1 MIGPSGT
8 PILTLK
14 YGSMLRCDLF
24 EVYAYVYTENMDVN
38 ITEFRRQCMTLLE
51 ELPEEGVVVTKRG
64 KAIARIT
71 SISARRKGKLITRA
85 LHPGKGKPGPVRLDR
100 ETPYDLVFD

>member
-1 MIGPSGT
+1 M
-8 PILTLK
+8 
-14 YGSMLRCDLF
+14 
-24 EVYAYVYTENMDVN
+24 YAYMYTRNMDVN
-38 ITEFRRQCMTLLE
+38 ITEFRRRCLTLLE
-51 ELPEEGVVVTKRG
+51 ELPEEGIVVTKRG

-71 SISARRKGKLITRA
+71 SISAGRKGKLVTSA